1 MIFFLRGT
9 VRPNFRYRHVPQR
22 AVAFAILI
30 VFGTEWP
37 AARRPLGKAV
47 FFLFRLG
54 CLSMVSH
61 WVKPSA
67 LSSTFSNIAFIRPIK
82 HIVTYLFA
90 IPVLCVGAEYI
101 LSTIAFET
109 VPGWPASRTE
119 VPLGNLTGDR
129 CAVYVPPEGTL
140 HFFKR
145 DTAGTLQFFNA
156 YMRTDRYFSFGG
168 RILQK
173 SEVYFK
179 NLKYTSKI

>member
-47 FFLFRLG
+47 FFFFSFGMSLDGFQLGQTLGSVVDLFKH
-54 CLSMVSH
+54 CIH
-61 WVKPSA
+61 
-67 LSSTFSNIAFIRPIK
+67 RPIK
-82 HIVTYLFA
+82 HIVTYVFA

-109 VPGWPASRTE
+109 VSGWPASRTE

-129 CAVYVPPEGTL
+129 CAL
-140 HFFKR
+140 
-145 DTAGTLQFFNA
+145 
-156 YMRTDRYFSFGG
+156 
-168 RILQK
+168 
-173 SEVYFK
+173 
-179 NLKYTSKI
+179 